1 MADMQS
7 SYDKLFPTQVLFFV
21 ALTMLVNLT
30 LVTLAYSFLW
40 EKPFF
45 PVLQIEKGFFERAI
59 SVEAATSTRFTG
71 DSLYDTMFVDSGIE
85 RVAYANLEDNPDDL
99 AGQVLRKTTAAGRIL
114 DNLFDYLL
122 LLCHRFS
129 FFLSTLGYLGFL
141 LVAMAL
147 HASVIRHR
155 KRYEFGDTP
164 ILMNLWARST
174 LSYAFPITF
183 LIWTLPFAL
192 HPTLLLASVVGCV
205 GGMLFWAFSMPKIA

>member
-21 ALTMLVNLT
+21 ALTMLVNLA

-40 EKPFF
+40 EQPFF
-45 PVLQIEKGFFERAI
+45 PVLQKEKHYFEQTI
-59 SVEAATSTRFTG
+59 SVEAATATRFTG
-71 DSLYDTMFVDSGIE
+71 DSLYNTMFVDSGIE
-85 RVAYANLEDNPDDL
+85 RVAYASLEDNPDDL
-99 AGQVLRKTTAAGRIL
+99 AGQVLRKTTAAGRIF

-129 FFLSTLGYLGFL
+129 FFLSTLGYLVFL
-141 LVAMAL
+141 LVAIAM
-147 HASVIRHR
+147 HATVIRHR

-174 LSYAFPITF
+174 LSYAFPVTF
-183 LIWTLPFAL
+183 LIWTQPFAI
-192 HPTLLLASVVGCV
+192 HPALLLASIVGCV